1 MAAASN
7 GAMIEPRVLKEPPKR
22 PVRIL
27 DALAEAQKRD
37 DISVIAERLS
47 QLPLHRNLKDYADG
61 KAVDRAQVVADITA
75 MDGMVAVTI
84 FNRTKLVGLLKTML
98 TEVARKAGEKNE
110 VEVGA
115 AAAGMI
121 KILSEYDAPCRESR
135 PDLACE

>member
-1 MAAASN
+1 
-7 GAMIEPRVLKEPPKR
+7 MIEQLGKKEPPKR

-27 DALAEAQKRD
+27 DALAAAEKRD

-47 QLPLHRNLKDYADG
+47 QLPLHHNLKEYSEG